1 MLAQIQIGNG
11 QRYRLAAPAVL
22 HQAGDV
28 LAGGLAVA
36 VHLLHQD
43 PLAGEGEDILL
54 HTFDDL
60 RSGKQGLPGKPH
72 NAGFIVGPAV
82 FAKQL
87 QRLPD

>member
-1 MLAQIQIGNG
+1 MCI
-11 QRYRLAAPAVL
+11 RDR
-22 HQAGDV
+22 
-28 LAGGLAVA
+28 
-36 VHLLHQD
+36 D

-72 NAGFIVGPAV
+72 DAGFIVGPAV

-87 QRLPD
+87 QRLSDRNPAAENQLYKRYATHQGRAAGGDDAQGT